1 MAELMTVD
9 VTYGQALYSAARE
22 TGNRDQVLEDGLQL
36 SDLLK
41 TEPKLMEFL
50 KDPGVSAAEK
60 HDTIEKI
67 FRGKMCDELINL
79 LFVLTDRGR
88 ARNIFGIIRQYEKLA
103 MEEDG
108 IARGKVVSAAPLK
121 EKQLKEIEEQ
131 TSKLLNMN
139 VSLENEIDAGII
151 GGIKIFVD
159 GRIMDA
165 SLRKGLEDLAGTLE
179 I

>member
-9 VTYGQALYSAARE
+9 VTYGQALYSAAKE
-22 TGNRDQVLEDGLQL
+22 NGKRDQILEDGLQL
-36 SDLLK
+36 SELLK

-67 FRGKMCDELINL
+67 FRGQMCDELVNL

-88 ARNIFGIIRQYEKLA
+88 AGNIFGIIRQYEKMA

-108 IARGKVVSAAPLK
+108 IARGRIISAAPLK
-121 EKQLKEIEEQ
+121 EEQIKDIEEQ
-131 TSKLLNMN
+131 TSKLLDLN
-139 VSLENEIDAGII
+139 VSLENEIDKSII
-151 GGIKIFVD
+151 GGVKIFVD
-159 GRIMDA
+159 GRVMDA
-165 SLRKGLEDLAGTLE
+165 SLRKGLDDLAGTLE